1 MGTAQSSASASAST
15 ENMDATKKFI
25 EDELSQHKVV
35 IFSKSY
41 CPYCVDTKKLFQTK
55 KEFQEVDV
63 VIHELEKMKNG
74 AAIQS
79 TLGSM
84 SGQRTVPSVWIGG
97 KFIGG
102 NSETQA
108 AYKNGK
114 LSSML

>member
-1 MGTAQSSASASAST
+1 MGTSQSSSAATS

-25 EDELSQHKVV
+25 DDEISQRKVV
-35 IFSKSY
+35 IFSKSS
-41 CPYCVDTKKLFQTK
+41 CPYCVDTKKLFK
-55 KEFQEVDV
+55 KNEFKDVDV
-63 VIHELEKMKNG
+63 VIHELNKMKNG
-74 AAIQS
+74 SAIQS
-79 TLGSM
+79 TLASM
-84 SGQRTVPSVWIGG
+84 SGQGTVPSVWIGG

>member
-1 MGTAQSSASASAST
+1 MRTAQSSASASAST

-25 EDELSQHKVV
+25 EDEISQHKVV

-41 CPYCVDTKKLFQTK
+41 CPYCVDTKKLFQK
-55 KEFQEVDV
+55 KEFKDVDV
-63 VIHELEKMKNG
+63 VVHELEKMKNG

-97 KFIGG
+97 TFIGG

>member
-1 MGTAQSSASASAST
+1 MGTAQSSSSSSAST

-25 EDELSQHKVV
+25 EDEISQHKVV

-41 CPYCVDTKKLFQTK
+41 CPYCVDTKKLFQK